1 VRRFCGK
8 SRLWCLVRPSCFFAL
23 FAAAIPTYAQQLT
36 CTANVPQAVCK
47 EFDSSF
53 GSNSVWSRARLLNR
67 IQVVITGPLEFK
79 AEQERVNNDA
89 DAAAKARQ
97 TAGDLNRAGGRQVGR
112 RVFTYEL
119 LECAGSFMITRIVI
133 STEAVDSP
141 SEQSTPAEI
150 SNHLMFY
157 LAGFTQGMDQAI
169 ASSVP

>member
-1 VRRFCGK
+1 MGRFCGK
-8 SRLWCLVRPSCFFAL
+8 SRLWCLVRSGYFFAL
-23 FAAAIPTYAQQLT
+23 FAVTIPSYAQQLT

-53 GSNSVWSRARLLNR
+53 GSNSMWSRSRLLNK

-79 AEQERVNNDA
+79 AEQERIKNEA
-89 DAAAKARQ
+89 DAAAKARR
-97 TAGDLNRAGGRQVGR
+97 TVGDLNRAGGRQVGR
-112 RVFTYEL
+112 GAFTYEL
-119 LECAGSFMITRIVI
+119 LECDGSFMVTRIVI
-133 STEAVDSP
+133 STEAVDSS

-157 LAGFTQGMDQAI
+157 VAGFAQGMDQAI